1 MAQWF
6 EIGSLDVVAVELVVG
21 VVLKYVFL
29 TFICEKNLTNLLSEI
44 EYDFVGEVQLALHVL
59 AELSEAE
66 RRFGVGRQCMFGSPD
81 LVMLD

>member
-1 MAQWF
+1 MF
-6 EIGSLDVVAVELVVG
+6 YYHTLR
-21 VVLKYVFL
+21 LKMTY
-29 TFICEKNLTNLLSEI
+29 LLSEI

-59 AELSEAE
+59 AELYSEAE